1 MIRVGLL
8 TTSFPKFNGDSHAPW
23 ILEIAK
29 KINSG
34 SIKVNI
40 MAPSDKSLSL
50 SHNIE
55 NVKVERFRYTLKN
68 LECVAY
74 GANIPS
80 NLKKSWKAKLVFPFF
95 LFGFLLGA
103 IKLYKNNQILHA
115 QFGYSGLFITFAS
128 NKNFS
133 KM

>member
-34 SIKVNI
+34 SVKVNV

-55 NVKVERFRYTLKN
+55 NVKVGDLD
-68 LECVAY
+68 
-74 GANIPS
+74 
-80 NLKKSWKAKLVFPFF
+80 
-95 LFGFLLGA
+95 
-103 IKLYKNNQILHA
+103 IL
-115 QFGYSGLFITFAS
+115 
-128 NKNFS
+128 
-133 KM
+133 

>member
-34 SIKVNI
+34 SMKVNV

-50 SHNIE
+50 SHNID
-55 NVKVERFRYTLKN
+55 NVKVERFRIYSKKFRVCSLWSKYTFKF
-68 LECVAY
+68 
-74 GANIPS
+74 
-80 NLKKSWKAKLVFPFF
+80 KKSWKAKLMFHFYF
-95 LFGFLLGA
+95 WIFNRC
-103 IKLYKNNQILHA
+103 YKTL
-115 QFGYSGLFITFAS
+115 
-128 NKNFS
+128 
-133 KM
+133 

>member
-1 MIRVGLL
+1 M
-8 TTSFPKFNGDSHAPW
+8 

-34 SIKVNI
+34 SVKVNV

-80 NLKKSWKAKLVFPFF
+80 NLKKSWKAKLMFPFF
-95 LFGFLLGA
+95 IFGFLLGA

-115 QFGYSGLFITFAS
+115 QFGYSGLFITLAS
-128 NKNFS
+128 FFLLKKNLCSYPF
-133 KM
+133 MEEM